1 MQPNDLHLS
10 SSAGRALL
18 RALAQS
24 LHANPAVQGNSNGY
38 REGTEGMSAEP
49 KVRFT
54 KSTRGEQ
61 Q

>member
-1 MQPNDLHLS
+1 MTCIRVHLLV
-10 SSAGRALL
+10 ALL